1 MRARAAEERIIKE
14 KAQKERMEELEREQ
28 RQKQRQREEELW
40 KQVIP
45 QREYQRKQNEKG
57 VASWKR
63 FRAPPSSVLEDFRIL
78 PCTSLA
84 PIIMEPEYDGAQAK
98 ADFDARA
105 FNKQKELQ
113 SDAEL
118 LREAKEKYR
127 KKQEREKARVQRV
140 LREKEEAKQQDV

>member
-1 MRARAAEERIIKE
+1 M
-14 KAQKERMEELEREQ
+14 
-28 RQKQRQREEELW
+28 
-40 KQVIP
+40 
-45 QREYQRKQNEKG
+45 
-57 VASWKR
+57 
-63 FRAPPSSVLEDFRIL
+63 
-78 PCTSLA
+78 A
-84 PIIMEPEYDGAQAK
+84 PIIMEPEYDEAQAK

-140 LREKEEAKQQDV
+140 LREKEEAKQMDVQRKIQSVSFKPRKPQVQIQQQQFSSTQ